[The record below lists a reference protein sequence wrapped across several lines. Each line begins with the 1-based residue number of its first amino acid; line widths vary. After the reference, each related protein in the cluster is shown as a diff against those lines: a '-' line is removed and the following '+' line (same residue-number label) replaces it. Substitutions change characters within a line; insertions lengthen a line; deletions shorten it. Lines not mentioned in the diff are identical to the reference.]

1 MNQDTDLL
9 DLFIPLI
16 ASAIFIIIIFILI
29 KYCSCKCIK

>member
-1 MNQDTDLL
+1 MNRDTDLL

-16 ASAIFIIIIFILI
+16 ASAVFIIIIFILI